1 MNSIENN
8 VCEAIE
14 ILAEK
19 IIDNANY
26 DKTIQAQVVSCVDQ
40 EAGKYKIKYQNSYSY
55 AYATSPEIHYSNG
68 TYVYVQVPN
77 GDMKKNKTILN
88 AIENSKVD
96 YGVAIDLEDEYD
108 KIGVNCIS
116 SEHYPFKLFS
126 YHLEKKIIY
135 DSKSNKNDINIDINN
150 FASNIMYADSFLCAA
165 TIRTSFKN
173 TQIQGNYGIGFIFDL
188 IDPEDENKTISK
200 IFELNVNNMQG
211 NPYSYLNDTRQYQ
224 IFNIDGAKFKQISQ
238 VYIFIE
244 NFTTEQKDLQKL
256 TNEDYEVFIS
266 NLELQATNRMSEDE
280 INGYALRVIAQDGN
294 IFYTG
299 EEDTAQRH
307 FISYL
312 KYRGTVIDPSN
323 IKFYWFRENS
333 KVFSN
338 NKRFNQYGGIG
349 WECLNEKTTDTIPNW
364 IAANEKF
371 TIKKSLVT
379 AAEMNFKCVAVY
391 KDSQISKE
399 FKLQNLDNEIPKIEL
414 SINRNDGTIEKDI
427 VTFENGVGSPTIT
440 CTVTKKN
447 KKTQEYE
454 EVDSSKYLHRWT
466 REDANGTI
474 TNLIYDEEEN
484 FNAFVTIYDIQKY
497 WEKNDN
503 NDNYSNAS
511 SKDKDLFNEMNGYL
525 SQYEKC
531 SLDFD
536 NMNET
541 TSTTTIGKKFNETI
555 KTLKSLGYR
564 TFVSY
569 NIELY
574 KEYKSVLNN
583 LSNNIGTINNDNNYS
598 SWKLLKGN
606 KNNITLKSI
615 LDDIEK
621 LSMESFEK
629 IKNNDG
635 SIEYYPKKYNYWN
648 YIKKYYN
655 NFNISLNNFKNKTQ
669 EEKQDCI
676 DELKKN
682 YDELNIELSQ
692 RTLDYYGNKIYN
704 FKVNEIYNFC
714 TIKCAVTELAKNETD
729 LDKTENEDDNDKYIG
744 TSSIKIINKIERNV
758 GTLMLKDGNQL
769 FQYNESGIS
778 PTDASN
784 TNPITLIPL
793 SFSLYTKTGEL
804 VSPNIII
811 SNGSI
816 EWKVPAENT
825 LIEIEDKEYDE
836 ERIEN
841 NIVYHIYKN
850 ISSLAYRIKQVYSFS
865 TYNQIELVVTYNN
878 TIYSAKTNF
887 TFLKQGEIGS
897 SGTQYNCRIVPN
909 TNMQNIPQYPIL
921 TKVEGESIGYF
932 NFTYTE
938 EAKWKIGDNT
948 TSTNGIIDSFPFN
961 IEIYESNQ
969 KTYKSFVSG
978 KADGD
983 ETIYYDIQWEFLS
996 NTYGTETI
1004 DISDFKIKENKNN
1017 NNNPYLCLNMIEDSD
1032 GKELY
1037 SFKNR
1042 GSSFGAANILKCTI
1056 TRSRKEEEE
1065 ETVDVFYA
1073 TLPIVTV
1080 VIENENSIIN
1090 IKNGTGYQF
1099 VQYSSGGLNPQYNDL
1114 IPFELEVYDNNNDIT
1129 ETLKYNWKTI
1139 GQIQVY
1145 DNENKKFKTIKDTSF
1160 NIIEVEDEQEK
1171 DEQETEQKNII
1182 PYKIK
1187 AQAYQSYNGLNV
1199 TNGISCLIN
1208 NKNNKEYAF
1217 INIPIHCYLN
1227 RYAFANL
1234 NVWDGNSIQ
1243 IDKNGGYILTPQI
1256 GAGHKD
1262 NNNTFTGLLMGDVKE
1277 SSWKEKQTGLFG
1289 YNQGKRTIFL
1299 DAEDGTALFGAGN
1312 GQIAIAS
1319 GNKTWIYSKNFWKDI
1334 SFDSKGKL
1342 NNAVFRD
1349 FYNTESTFAS
1359 GKGLLIDL
1367 DKPSIIY
1374 GNGNFR
1380 VDEEGHLTAKNMT
1393 LLNGEINCG
1402 KGKFKVDQYGNLTAN
1417 EATLTQ
1423 ANVSGSVNATLF
1435 NFKDDKGRVTS
1446 YITNQGLYIKGKKG
1460 NRTSYEKMGFI
1471 GQNNAVDNDNVIG
1484 MTIGLKP
1491 NSQSYI
1497 TLGVWD
1503 EKEKAY
1509 ISKICWSSNNGLYKK
1524 QGIYFSDTCY
1534 FHNKCYFSEPAG
1546 AYWDERFISSVPGH
1560 YYVGLND
1567 GRYLHFI
1574 NGIFITVNWSQYI

>member
-19 IIDNANY
+19 IINNADY
-26 DKTIQAQVVSCVDQ
+26 DKTIQAQVVSCIDQ

-96 YGVAIDLEDEYD
+96 YGIAIDLEDEYD

-116 SEHYPFKLFS
+116 SEQYPFKLS
-126 YHLEKKIIY
+126 SAYLEKKIIY
-135 DSKSNKNDINIDINN
+135 DSGSNENDINIDINN

-165 TIRTSFKN
+165 TIRTSFKD

-188 IDPEDENKTISK
+188 IDPEDENKIISK

-244 NFTTEQKDLQKL
+244 NFTTEQKNPLKL

-280 INGYALRVIAQDGN
+280 INGYALRIVAQDGN
-294 IFYTG
+294 IFYIG

-312 KYRGTVIDPSN
+312 KYRGTIIDPSN

-333 KVFSN
+333 KIFSN
-338 NKRFNQYGGIG
+338 NERFNQYGGIG
-349 WECLNEKTTDTIPNW
+349 WECLNEKTNEEIPNW

-371 TIKKSLVT
+371 AITKSSVT
-379 AAEMNFKCVAVY
+379 AVEINFKCVAVY
-391 KDSQISKE
+391 KDNQISKE
-399 FKLQNLDNEIPKIEL
+399 FKLQNLDDTVPKIEL

-440 CTVTKKN
+440 CTVSKKN
-447 KKTQEYE
+447 KETQEYE

-497 WEKNDN
+497 WEINDKNP
-503 NDNYSNAS
+503 NYNKAS
-511 SKDKDLFNEMNGYL
+511 RKEKVLFNRMNDYL

-536 NMNET
+536 SMKET
-541 TSTTTIGKKFNETI
+541 ISTTNIGKKFNETI

-569 NIELY
+569 NIDLY
-574 KEYKSVLNN
+574 EEYKNILNN
-583 LSNNIGTINNDNNYS
+583 LCDNIGKITQDNNYS
-598 SWKLLKGN
+598 SWKELQGKNESIILKD
-606 KNNITLKSI
+606 I
-615 LDDIEK
+615 LYDIEK
-621 LSMESFEK
+621 LSMESVKKIEK
-629 IKNNDG
+629 DDD
-635 SIEYYPKKYNYWN
+635 SIEYYPEKYKYWN
-648 YIKKYYN
+648 YIKEYYN
-655 NFNISLNNFKNKTQ
+655 NFNILLSSFLSADAD
-669 EEKQDCI
+669 EKQNRI
-676 DELKKN
+676 DQLKKN

-704 FKVNEIYNFC
+704 FKVSEIYNFC
-714 TIKCAVTELAKNETD
+714 TIKCAVTELVKNE
-729 LDKTENEDDNDKYIG
+729 NDNDKYIG
-744 TSSIKIINKIERNV
+744 TSSIKIVNVRERNV

-778 PTDASN
+778 PADASN
-784 TNPITLIPL
+784 TNPITLTPL

-816 EWKVPAENT
+816 EWKIPAENT
-825 LIEIEDKEYDE
+825 LIEIEDKKYDE

-850 ISSLAYRIKQVYSFS
+850 ISSLAYKIKQVYSFS

-921 TKVEGESIGYF
+921 TKIKGEPTGEF

-938 EAKWKIGDNT
+938 ETRWKIGDNT
-948 TSTNGIIDSFPFN
+948 TSTDGIRDSFPFKV
-961 IEIYESNQ
+961 EIYESNQ
-969 KTYKSFVSG
+969 KTYASYLSG
-978 KADGD
+978 HSYND
-983 ETIYYDIQWEFLS
+983 ENINYNIQWEFLS
-996 NTYGTETI
+996 NTYGAKTI
-1004 DISDFKIKENKNN
+1004 DISDFKIKIIKINDNKI
-1017 NNNPYLCLNMIEDSD
+1017 PYLCLNINGDSEYT
-1032 GKELY
+1032 ELY
-1037 SFKNR
+1037 SFENKNK
-1042 GSSFGAANILKCTI
+1042 GFGAANILKCTI
-1056 TRSRKEEEE
+1056 TRTQGE
-1065 ETVDVFYA
+1065 ETADVFYA

-1080 VIENENSIIN
+1080 VIENENKNEIKNSIIN

-1099 VQYSSGGLNPQYNDL
+1099 VQYSSGGLNPYYNDL

-1129 ETLKYNWKTI
+1129 ETLNYNWKTI
-1139 GQIQVY
+1139 GQLY
-1145 DNENKKFKTIKDTSF
+1145 DNENKDFINDTSF
-1160 NIIEVEDEQEK
+1160 NIIEIK
-1171 DEQETEQKNII
+1171 NEQKEVV

-1199 TNGISCLIN
+1199 TNGISCLIKDN
-1208 NKNNKEYAF
+1208 NNNEYAF
-1217 INIPIHCYLN
+1217 MNIPIHCYLN

-1243 IDKNGGYILTPQI
+1243 IDENGGYILTPQI
-1256 GAGHKD
+1256 GAGHKEED
-1262 NNNTFTGLLMGDVKE
+1262 KNIFTGLLMGDVKE
-1277 SSWKEKQTGLFG
+1277 SSWTEKQTGLFG
-1289 YNQGKRTIFL
+1289 YNQGKRTLFL
-1299 DAEDGTALFGAGN
+1299 DSETGGAIFGPKEA
-1312 GQIAIAS
+1312 QITI
-1319 GNKTWIYSKNFWKDI
+1319 GPNTNERLMIYSSDFWKDTNFNEKGFLN
-1334 SFDSKGKL
+1334 SFNYSYNKKTHKWDGGEGKG
-1342 NNAVFRD
+1342 
-1349 FYNTESTFAS
+1349 T
-1359 GKGLLIDL
+1359 GLLIDFNK
-1367 DKPSIIY
+1367 DKPSIIF
-1374 GNGNFR
+1374 GNGNFSVQNGELKANKAIFKENVIFTDIQEQKVGEFNKNGLCFYYQYDESDNSWAAPTTHIGNLQVEKINSKGSENYPIGGLSINIDTDRSSWVDFFTIKYKNGSNKLQYAMTWSQKGLAKGTIPGFNFHDKITFQEECYFNNSIDINTSNPILINCTKRHFQTKNITEICLGR
-1380 VDEEGHLTAKNMT
+1380 VEIYDFCPKTVLTPSMDAYRNT
-1393 LLNGEINCG
+1393 YTGYITDSNGETFTVLNG
-1402 KGKFKVDQYGNLTAN
+1402 L
-1417 EATLTQ
+1417 
-1423 ANVSGSVNATLF
+1423 
-1435 NFKDDKGRVTS
+1435 
-1446 YITNQGLYIKGKKG
+1446 
-1460 NRTSYEKMGFI
+1460 
-1471 GQNNAVDNDNVIG
+1471 
-1484 MTIGLKP
+1484 
-1491 NSQSYI
+1491 
-1497 TLGVWD
+1497 
-1503 EKEKAY
+1503 
-1509 ISKICWSSNNGLYKK
+1509 IC
-1524 QGIYFSDTCY
+1524 Q
-1534 FHNKCYFSEPAG
+1534 
-1546 AYWDERFISSVPGH
+1546 
-1560 YYVGLND
+1560 
-1567 GRYLHFI
+1567 
-1574 NGIFITVNWSQYI
+1574 